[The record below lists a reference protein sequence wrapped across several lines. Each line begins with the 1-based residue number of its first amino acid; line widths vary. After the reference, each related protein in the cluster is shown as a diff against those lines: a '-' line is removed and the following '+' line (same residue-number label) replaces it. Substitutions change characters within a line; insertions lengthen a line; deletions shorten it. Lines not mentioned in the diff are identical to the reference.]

1 MDNLIVKA
9 KKSKNDMEELI
20 EKFMPLIK
28 NAAKKHSRNRE
39 EDYYECLNEGVIGF
53 INCVNKYPLDSKI
66 HFAQYSLK
74 AVNSHIYNFIN
85 KLEKK
90 KKNTVSL
97 NSPTDSKEEL
107 TIEETISD
115 NKNLENDFLQSELI
129 DKVKAYVENLN
140 EIERIVF
147 EKHFLKGYTL
157 KEIQEYTGY
166 SYRGIKYAKERIVS
180 KIKNDILTEY

>member
-1 MDNLIVKA
+1 MKQLILGAKENKDDMDK
-9 KKSKNDMEELI
+9 LI

-28 NAAKKHSRNRE
+28 NAAKKHSRYIE
-39 EDYYECLNEGVIGF
+39 GAYYECLNEGVIGF
-53 INCVNKYPLDSKI
+53 INCVNKYPIDSKI

-74 AVNSHIYNFIN
+74 AVNSHIYNFID
-85 KLEKK
+85 KLERKN
-90 KKNTVSL
+90 KNTVSL
-97 NSPTDSKEEL
+97 NSPIDSKEEL

-129 DKVKAYVENLN
+129 EKVKSYVENLS
-140 EIERIVF
+140 EIERTVF
-147 EKHFLKGYTL
+147 EKYFLKGYTL

-166 SYRGIKYAKERIVS
+166 SYRGIKYAKERIMS